1 MLDFKSYPHIDAS
14 TSISIATIEWQI
26 CNLHFR
32 HIGFFFAFCFLI
44 IFFNCSIIQ
53 FLMII
58 SSIYQVRNEYKATLR
73 SINLNTTSKTTALNH
88 SPFQFLS
95 RFYMQ
100 LLVAKSCFQGL
111 NWQNAPIF
119 QGFFPPFVFSF
130 LNTVQPFS
138 PPSPSPVARGREI
151 RRSCPKLWF

>member
-1 MLDFKSYPHIDAS
+1 
-14 TSISIATIEWQI
+14 
-26 CNLHFR
+26 
-32 HIGFFFAFCFLI
+32 
-44 IFFNCSIIQ
+44 
-53 FLMII
+53 MII

-151 RRSCPKLWF
+151 RRSCPKPWFQGPDSSEESYLPQSSAGLQTRPKPSQSLQ